1 MKTTPRVFLTAEQ
14 ADDLISGI
22 KNDKHRLMV
31 LLMLDCGLT
40 ASQCIRLQSR
50 SFDLDGHNL
59 HVYSLRKG
67 KIGSVRCIPLSSRLN
82 SEMVRYRESRE
93 GFRLKNGNAFI
104 FPSNSSSGH
113 ICRSTVNKILTRNNS
128 SPAIPRLHPH
138 LLRHTYAKNQLST
151 GTQIRKLG
159 ELLGHAHRR
168 SASAYAVPPV
178 EEKGQETELTEEPAK
193 QVARSGNN
201 STGQPTCVTVGRK
214 DIINQLNGL
223 IQRKINVVIIG
234 AIGVG
239 KSHILQEFEES
250 VRASVSIKVLKLE
263 DTKSLKSALAQ
274 MLIFILKTDQQGV
287 YQFLFPGYDYSE
299 AVTRLSRE
307 SIAYIAKEIIKL
319 TERKFYTLIIDNV
332 DQIGSYSVRI
342 LELFKDHF
350 TIVTTAR
357 AIPVSRSSFLWN
369 FEIIRLQPLGRAS
382 ALKLIDNLSE
392 GLAPEDLKLYRN
404 HIYEQTYGNPRAIAE
419 IIERYRKEG
428 VISKDVI
435 RRVRHTGALPEYD
448 CTFIVLLF
456 LACVACL
463 RYLNHEVQ
471 NASFRVL
478 GGIALV
484 FLFITRYFFKFSRKI
499 NV

>member
-14 ADDLISGI
+14 TDELISGI

-40 ASQCIRLQSR
+40 VSQCVRLQAS
-50 SFDLDGHNL
+50 SFDLDSRIL
-59 HVYSLRKG
+59 LLYSLG
-67 KIGSVRCIPLSSRLN
+67 KDKKSSVRSIPLSTRLH
-82 SEMVRYRESRE
+82 SELVRYGEARE
-93 GFRLKNGNAFI
+93 GSPLKNGNAFI
-104 FPSNSSSGH
+104 FPSNNVSGH
-113 ICRSTVNKILTRNNS
+113 ICRSTVNKILIRNNS

-138 LLRHTYAKNQLST
+138 TLRHTYAKNQLSA
-151 GTQIRKLG
+151 GMQIQKLG
-159 ELLGHAHRR
+159 ELLGHSHRR
-168 SASAYAVPPV
+168 SASAYSIPPV
-178 EEKGQETELTEEPAK
+178 EESGKEMELTEEPTEYVAK
-193 QVARSGNN
+193 SGNN
-201 STGQPTCVTVGRK
+201 SAGPPTCVTVGRK
-214 DIINQLNGL
+214 DIIDQLNDL
-223 IQRKINVVIIG
+223 IQRKVNVVIIG

-239 KSHILQEFEES
+239 KSHLLKEFEES
-250 VRASVSIKVLKLE
+250 VKASVNIKVLKLE

-287 YQFLFPGYDYSE
+287 YQFLFPGYDYNE
-299 AVTRLSRE
+299 AVIRLSRE

-332 DQIGSYSVRI
+332 DQIGSYAVRI

-357 AIPVSRSSFLWN
+357 AIPVNRSSFLWN
-369 FEIIRLQPLGRAS
+369 FEIIRLQPLSRAYS
-382 ALKLIDNLSE
+382 LKLIDNLSV
-392 GLAPEDLKLYRN
+392 GLAPDDLTLYKN
-404 HIYEQTYGNPRAIAE
+404 HIYEQTIGNPRAIEE

-428 VISKDVI
+428 FISKEVI
-435 RRVRHTGALPEYD
+435 RRIRHTGALPEYD
-448 CTFIVLLF
+448 CTFIVLIF

-484 FLFITRYFFKFSRKI
+484 FLFITRYFFRFSRKT